1 MIYRGLKLTPEE
13 EQKKRRCNRLKAF
26 CYAVLA
32 GALIAAA
39 VVLAGQ
45 LKLW

>member
-1 MIYRGLKLTPEE
+1 MIYRGLKLTREE
-13 EQKKRRCNRLKAF
+13 EGKKKRCNRLKAF
-26 CYAVLA
+26 CYVVLA

>member
-1 MIYRGLKLTPEE
+1 MIYRGMKLTREE
-13 EQKKRRCNRLKAF
+13 EGKKKRCNRLKAAG
-26 CYAVLA
+26 YAVLS